1 MAPEAMFSFY
11 PVLESISEHFQNGK
25 SYQLFTLEDQNS
37 LYRQILTLGKVRFA
51 EMTDLNGYKIPLKRL
66 SEPAFSSRSSIE
78 SSFSSCSNHI
88 PTCNGQLQ
96 TEYKAFNSET
106 HPTQVN
112 GGGSY
117 SDDDDE
123 DDLDILVIGL
133 DPSEI
138 EDLFKSAP

>member
-11 PVLESISEHFQNGK
+11 SVQESIPEHFQNGK
-25 SYQLFTLEDQNS
+25 SNQLFTLEDQNS

-66 SEPAFSSRSSIE
+66 SEPAFSSRASPVP
-78 SSFSSCSNHI
+78 SFSSCSNDI

-106 HPTQVN
+106 YPTQVN

-117 SDDDDE
+117 SDDDD
-123 DDLDILVIGL
+123 DQDILVIGL
-133 DPSEI
+133 DPKEI
-138 EDLFKSAP
+138 DDLFKSEP